1 MRQAIKITMNK
12 KQYLSPAMKV
22 VGVKAQ
28 QLICGSLGGGVQSN
42 NWTNGSESIFLFGD
56 EDD

>member
-1 MRQAIKITMNK
+1 MNK
-12 KQYLSPAMKV
+12 KQYLSPAMKE

-28 QLICGSLGGGVQSN
+28 QMICGSLGGGVQSN
-42 NWTNGSESIFLFGD
+42 NWINGSESIFLFGD